1 MEDFRVGVC
10 WIKLVIRSAN
20 PKKNALSVKERAH
33 TTKDGSFKRVLY
45 FGWPKQ
51 PPSGGVSKTSNR
63 VTSINEVTRKRI
75 KGKMQWAKNIYIIK

>member
-1 MEDFRVGVC
+1 MESKKANPFKIVKFKHTTVDDFRVGVR

-20 PKKNALSVKERAH
+20 PPKKNALSVKERAH

-51 PPSGGVSKTSNR
+51 PPSGGVSKTINR
-63 VTSINEVTRKRI
+63 VTE
-75 KGKMQWAKNIYIIK
+75 